1 MKRQLEFHPEVT
13 NDIKGSYLW
22 YEDKLQGLGN
32 RFLNELED
40 GYTSIQNF
48 PDTWANFQDVFE
60 GLLIGKLDNSKINAI
75 KNDMYDFYNQNNLKI
90 NLKCLIEQKKLIN
103 TLR

>member
-48 PDTWANFQDVFE
+48 PDTWANFQYGFKRYILNKFPFSILYKVTDEKIVVVAVMHNSR
-60 GLLIGKLDNSKINAI
+60 KPNYWLDRVS
-75 KNDMYDFYNQNNLKI
+75 
-90 NLKCLIEQKKLIN
+90 
-103 TLR
+103 

>member
-22 YEDKLQGLGN
+22 YEDKLQGLGD
-32 RFLNELED
+32 RFLTELED

-48 PDTWANFQDVFE
+48 PDTWANFQYEFKRYILNKFPFSILYKVTKE
-60 GLLIGKLDNSKINAI
+60 KIVVVAIMHNSRKPNYWI
-75 KNDMYDFYNQNNLKI
+75 DRLS
-90 NLKCLIEQKKLIN
+90 
-103 TLR
+103 

>member
-22 YEDKLQGLGN
+22 YEDKLQGLGD

-40 GYTSIQNF
+40 GYTAIQNF
-48 PDTWANFQDVFE
+48 PDTWANFQYGFKRYILNKFPFSILYKVTDEKIVVVAVMHNSRRPNYW
-60 GLLIGKLDNSKINAI
+60 LDRIS
-75 KNDMYDFYNQNNLKI
+75 
-90 NLKCLIEQKKLIN
+90 
-103 TLR
+103 

>member
-32 RFLNELED
+32 RFLKELED
-40 GYTSIQNF
+40 GYTAIQNF
-48 PDTWANFQDVFE
+48 PDTWANFQYGFKRYILNKFPFSILYKVAE
-60 GLLIGKLDNSKINAI
+60 EKIVILAIMHNSRKPNYWI
-75 KNDMYDFYNQNNLKI
+75 DRLK
-90 NLKCLIEQKKLIN
+90 
-103 TLR
+103 

>member
-22 YEDKLQGLGN
+22 YEDKLQGLGT

-40 GYTSIQNF
+40 GYTAIQNF
-48 PDTWANFQDVFE
+48 PDTWANFQYGFKRYILNKFPFSILYKVIE
-60 GLLIGKLDNSKINAI
+60 EKIVILAIMHNSRKPNYWINR
-75 KNDMYDFYNQNNLKI
+75 LK
-90 NLKCLIEQKKLIN
+90 
-103 TLR
+103 

>member
-13 NDIKGSYLW
+13 NDIKGSYIW

-32 RFLNELED
+32 RFLNELEE

-48 PDTWANFQDVFE
+48 PDTWANFQYEFKRYILNKFPFSILYKVTE
-60 GLLIGKLDNSKINAI
+60 EKIVVVAVMHNSRKPNYWLDRLS
-75 KNDMYDFYNQNNLKI
+75 
-90 NLKCLIEQKKLIN
+90 
-103 TLR
+103 